1 MTPPDTIREGQ
12 MDPQIVLIGD
22 AEEGVSPRREEGV
35 SPRRVVSG
43 NWPPGG
49 RDEGNEWFAI

>member
-22 AEEGVSPRREEGV
+22 AEEGVS
-35 SPRRVVSG
+35 G